1 MMDTVVKDGI
11 AVLFLDNPPVN
22 ALSAALRK
30 VLYEEVTALCAR
42 DDVAAM
48 VLAGRGRCFCGG
60 ADIHE
65 FDKPDRHREPA
76 VPALIEAIEVA
87 GKPIVAAI
95 HGVALGGGCEL
106 ALGCHYRIASP
117 DARLGLPETKLGLMP
132 GAGGTQ
138 RLPRL
143 VGLGPALEMILS
155 GVAVTAAR
163 ALEIG
168 LLDRVTK
175 DDLVEA
181 SVAFAKECASR
192 AEPPERTS
200 ARAVP
205 EAAGADAD
213 AVLAAA
219 GEKYL
224 RRARGL
230 IAPGHCIE
238 SVGNALRMS
247 FDDAVARERELFL
260 ECRES
265 EQSKA
270 QRHVFFAEREAAKVA
285 GFSREGPVEEIQRAA
300 IVGCGTMGAGIAVCF
315 ANAGIPTVIQDASGE
330 ALAKG
335 FERIRGVYDAAA
347 GKGRISNDEAARR
360 LARIQPVEAIDAVAD
375 ADIVIEAVVEDMA
388 VKQVV
393 FQELDAVCKPAAILA
408 TNTSSLDVNAIAAVT
423 SRPDKVVG
431 THFFSPANV
440 MKLMENVRADKT
452 SDATAAAVMKLS
464 RTLGKVGV
472 LVGVCDG
479 FVGNRMYHNY
489 TRQASFLLEEG
500 ALPGQVDKCIY
511 DYGFPMGPFAV
522 GDLAG
527 LDISWRIRQRRAAT
541 RPANERYCPI
551 ADRLCERGRFGQ
563 KSGAGWYAYGADGR
577 VPRAD
582 AQVETLIR
590 ERSLEMG
597 IERREIDAQEI
608 IERCVYLLVNE
619 GARILEEGIAR
630 RPGDIDVI
638 WIYGYGFPVHRGGP
652 MFFADRVGLGNIR
665 DALLRHYERHGD
677 EALKPAPMIED
688 LAAANAGFYSRYA
701 G

>member
-1 MMDTVVKDGI
+1 MDTVVKDGV

-60 ADIHE
+60 ADIRE
-65 FDKPDRHREPA
+65 FDKTERHREPS
-76 VPALIEAIEVA
+76 VPVLIDAIEVA
-87 GKPIVAAI
+87 GKPVVAAI

-117 DARLGLPETKLGLMP
+117 DARLGLPEIKLGLMP

-143 VGLGPALEMILS
+143 VGLVPALEMILS
-155 GVAVTAAR
+155 GEAVTAER

-175 DDLVEA
+175 NDLVEA

-192 AEPPERTS
+192 AEPSERTS
-200 ARAVP
+200 ARTVP
-205 EAAGADAD
+205 EDAGA
-213 AVLAAA
+213 VLEAAA
-219 GEKYL
+219 EKHL

-270 QRHVFFAEREAAKVA
+270 QRHVFFAKREAAKVA
-285 GFSREGPVEEIQRAA
+285 GVSREAQVEEIQRAA

-393 FQELDAVCKPAAILA
+393 FQELDGVCKPSAILA
-408 TNTSSLDVNAIAAVT
+408 TNTSSLDVNAIAAIT
-423 SRPDKVVG
+423 SRPDKVIG

-440 MKLMENVRADKT
+440 MKLMENVRADMT

-500 ALPGQVDKCIY
+500 AVPGQVDKVLY
-511 DYGFPMGPFAV
+511 EYGFPMGPFAV

-541 RPANERYCPI
+541 RPAKERYCPI
-551 ADRLCERGRFGQ
+551 ADGLCERGRFGQ

-577 VPRAD
+577 APRAD
-582 AQVETLIR
+582 PQVEALIR
-590 ERSLEMG
+590 ERSQEMG

-608 IERCVYLLVNE
+608 IERCVYVLVNE
-619 GARILEEGIAR
+619 GARILEEGIAQ

-638 WIYGYGFPVHRGGP
+638 WIYGYGFPVQRGGP

-665 DALLRHYERHGD
+665 DALLRHYQRHGD

-688 LAAANAGFYSRYA
+688 LAAANAGFYSR
-701 G
+701 